1 MTNPTTITAQP
12 GTPFLDIVREFDA
25 PREKVYR
32 AYTDA
37 ALVTQWM
44 GPRRLSM
51 DLTSW
56 DVRPGGSW
64 GFFNRDA
71 DGTEYQ
77 FHGVFHAVTPGE
89 HILWTFEFDGAPGHV
104 SLESIDFDDLGS
116 RSRVRIHAVYQSV
129 EDRDAMAAGGMESG
143 VTEGFERM
151 DELLQ
156 SVSAR

>member
-25 PREKVYR
+25 PREQVYR

-51 DLTSW
+51 DLTNW
-56 DVRPGGSW
+56 DVRAGGSW
-64 GFFNRDA
+64 GFLNRDA
-71 DGTEYQ
+71 DGTEYA

-89 HILWTFEFDGAPGHV
+89 HLLWTFEFDGAPGHV
-104 SLESIDFDDLGS
+104 SLESIDFDDLGE
-116 RSRVRIHAVYQSV
+116 RSRVRIHAVYQAV